1 MSRQRPATARITQ
14 TTGFWELRAEQVMDR
29 IFGGSSG
36 RATRSQGAIA
46 DRDAHGPAPESAPA
60 IDVVVQQP
68 WADSAAPATA
78 PDLFNASL
86 PVPAVAVAARAGA
99 QDATHAREAAHASA
113 AARVQIAANAHAQA
127 AAGEQSLASPV
138 PATGGASAAAG
149 TPTSTQLLLWG
160 SLFSLPLLV
169 LVGVLMRNLNHSE
182 TALNQERNLLLLE
195 RLRALS
201 GPAPTAETTA
211 DGGREAGHGSGSSDG
226 RGADGLPPPPPNDD
240 WITELGQLPQSS
252 APRAEVLRVP
262 PSPRITAAAPAA
274 GSGASSGPSSGSPP
288 NPAGP
293 VPVLMG
299 VIHTQGRGGSA
310 IFQVGGASANAAI
323 GDLIG
328 GSGWRLRATSS
339 DSVLIVRGGEQRRLS
354 ISTAP

>member
-29 IFGGSSG
+29 IFGGNPG
-36 RATRSQGAIA
+36 RSATSQTVITVGDSQGQ
-46 DRDAHGPAPESAPA
+46 APEAAPA
-60 IDVVVQQP
+60 IDVVVQPP
-68 WADSAAPATA
+68 WADNGEAATA
-78 PDLFNASL
+78 PGLFNAPL
-86 PVPAVAVAARAGA
+86 PVPAVAEAARAGA
-99 QDATHAREAAHASA
+99 QAPS
-113 AARVQIAANAHAQA
+113 QAQA
-127 AAGEQSLASPV
+127 VAPTPVQPAATDQSQAAPG
-138 PATGGASAAAG
+138 PANPGASAPASTGA
-149 TPTSTQLLLWG
+149 PTNTQLLLWG

-169 LVGVLMRNLNHSE
+169 LVGVLLRNLNHSE

-201 GPAPTAETTA
+201 APAATAETSA
-211 DGGREAGHGSGSSDG
+211 GGDARG
-226 RGADGLPPPPPNDD
+226 RNRGGGGAADGLPPPPPNDD

-274 GSGASSGPSSGSPP
+274 GNGASSSSPP

-299 VIHTQGRGGSA
+299 VIQTQGRGGSA
-310 IFQVGGASANAAI
+310 IFQVGGASANATI

-328 GSGWRLRATSS
+328 GSGWRLRSTSS